1 MAFFPTAKGQLQQR
15 VLAFIGRGFK
25 VVKLTLPL
33 KKNNEFMR
41 VYNKGK
47 FYAGRIIVIHSIL
60 NKSCINRLGIS
71 VSKKAGNS
79 VKRNRIKRL
88 IRENY
93 RLMEN
98 GLKTGFDIVFVYRN
112 ADIIPQFKEFK
123 KEMKYVF
130 KKLGIIVDQVD

>member
-1 MAFFPTAKGQLQQR
+1 M
-15 VLAFIGRGFK
+15 
-25 VVKLTLPL
+25 KLTLPL

-47 FYAGRIIVIHSIL
+47 FYAGRIIVIHSIP

-98 GLKTGFDIVFVYRN
+98 SLKTGFDIVFVYRN
-112 ADIIPQFKEFK
+112 IDIIPQFKEFK

-130 KKLGIIVDQVD
+130 KKLGIIVDQVG